1 MLNMNF
7 VFYQLVRQRQ
17 HMQILCPLKR
27 ITIKIKINKNTSFM
41 EALEFI
47 HAIKYI
53 SPNAS
58 ALDLFTFGNN
68 RLTF

>member
-1 MLNMNF
+1 
-7 VFYQLVRQRQ
+7 
-17 HMQILCPLKR
+17 
-27 ITIKIKINKNTSFM
+27 M

-58 ALDLFTFGNN
+58 ALDLFTFGKTFF
-68 RLTF
+68 LTFSWNSYKKYLILKFNNNYYII